1 MATAASAQHK
11 HLKGVELNTNNVQSI
26 YTRRFSASDRKQKD
40 AIWRVLCAHFF
51 QQYVNPTD
59 TVLDVGA
66 GYCEFINHI
75 QCRHKIAF
83 DLNVDTARYATPDVH
98 VIRGRSTAI
107 GLLTAASVDVAF
119 SSNFFEHLPT
129 KDDLL
134 ATLSEIR
141 RVLRPSGRLLVLQPN
156 IRLLHGEYWDFLD
169 HSLPLTDRSLV
180 EALEIA
186 GFTIAEVRPRF
197 LPYTTKSRLPQ
208 HPWLVRLYLDL
219 PPAQQLFGKQA
230 WVVAVKPDSD
240 PA

>member
-1 MATAASAQHK
+1 M
-11 HLKGVELNTNNVQSI
+11 ELNTNNVQSI
-26 YTRRFSASDRKQKD
+26 YTRRFSASDREQKD

-51 QQYVNPTD
+51 QQYVTPAD

-75 QCRHKIAF
+75 QCRHKIAL
-83 DLNVDTARYATPDVH
+83 DLNVDTAHYAMPDVH

-107 GLLTAASVDVAF
+107 GLLAAASVDVAF

-141 RVLRPSGRLLVLQPN
+141 RVLRPGGRLLVLQPN
-156 IRLLHGEYWDFLD
+156 IRLLQGEYWDFLD
-169 HSLPLTDRSLV
+169 HYLPLTDRSLV

-186 GFTIAEVRPRF
+186 GFSIAEVRPRF

-230 WVVAVKPDSD
+230 WVVAVKPDSGS
-240 PA
+240 AQS